1 MPPKPRP
8 VGAQCHDTTRLR
20 FGRIF
25 FSYFLPIQPPSH
37 LITNYDFYSLF
48 DYSLSLTHTRIPLLV
63 YCLSLTHTRI
73 TLLVYCTSLTH
84 TRSLL
89 LGFVYIRTGCLYPKV
104 PVCTSL
110 QPVNPSPSETLHSSS
125 S

>member
-8 VGAQCHDTTRLR
+8 VGAQCHDTTRLG

-25 FSYFLPIQPPSH
+25 FSYLLPIQPPFY

-63 YCLSLTHTRI
+63 YCLSLTHTR
-73 TLLVYCTSLTH
+73 
-84 TRSLL
+84 SLL
-89 LGFVYIRTGCLYPKV
+89 LVFVYIRTGYLYPKV

-110 QPVNPSPSETLHSSS
+110 HPVNLSPSETPLLTSF
-125 S
+125 